1 MGLALKISKQK
12 VESAN
17 SFLFNAYGG
26 GGGEAAMNLNRND
39 SAFEHDIQTLYMSK
53 DSLGWKINLLL
64 SIFSTSKR
72 FSK

>member
-1 MGLALKISKQK
+1 MPMGA
-12 VESAN
+12 
-17 SFLFNAYGG
+17 